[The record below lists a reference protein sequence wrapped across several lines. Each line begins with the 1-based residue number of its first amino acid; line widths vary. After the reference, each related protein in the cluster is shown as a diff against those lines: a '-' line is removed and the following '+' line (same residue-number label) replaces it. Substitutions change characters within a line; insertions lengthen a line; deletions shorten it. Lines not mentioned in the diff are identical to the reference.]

1 MIDDVRYGGD
11 TPREQGEKVATFAL
25 EHNARRIGMIGV
37 VPHADLVL
45 IQQTNPDAI
54 LIDLNEAYQRF
65 RLVKSPAEMVF
76 VNIASRMND
85 AAIDALTAQ
94 LRPGVNEYEVARIR
108 RGRVPGKP
116 WLESHPLLPEHSD
129 GGP

>member
-1 MIDDVRYGGD
+1 
-11 TPREQGEKVATFAL
+11 
-25 EHNARRIGMIGV
+25 MIGV
-37 VPHADLVL
+37 VPHADLAM

-76 VNIASRMND
+76 VDIASRMND
-85 AAIDALTAQ
+85 AAIDALATQ
-94 LRPGVNEYEVARIR
+94 LRPGVNEYEVARI
-108 RGRVPGKP
+108 VEDVYTGKSG
-116 WLESHPLLPEHSD
+116 LESHPLLPEHSD